1 MNQTRKKMSKMA
13 STVENLEQQLRDLL
27 QSAEQ
32 LREEQLFLWEQ
43 QSQYRTQDYVQEMM
57 RITQAIVDN
66 FEKREEVCKKI
77 EEAEHRVQK
86 TVPTLSNNAAGH
98 ASLQQLNSKFADII
112 LSEAERLC
120 NEANILKDQL
130 NEAKKQRRA
139 ILDWKENYREELN
152 ALSRRNSYRRQVQ
165 QHYFLA
171 ENKVCRLQKAY
182 DRKLEEFERA
192 YAEVEAL
199 NSNSALV
206 KSSDS
211 NSNTYSK
218 HVSSSDSDIIL
229 LDKEATIE
237 IENKLGAEEASEA
250 HIPPEQTQDEESSKQ
265 ITSSI
270 YSSHVESS
278 TTAEIINNSRL
289 CDEQDQSQDSETVVL
304 KTEQEVDVFTEQAD
318 IQAVQDVNHS
328 WNPDMNDNQ
337 EIQFSEVVEQQAQ
350 PSADTITCTQNEPSE
365 DRQLDI
371 SDYQNVNQAELN
383 SS

>member
-1 MNQTRKKMSKMA
+1 MYQTRKKMSKMA

-165 QHYFLA
+165 QHYFLT

-192 YAEVEAL
+192 YAEYEAL
-199 NSNSALV
+199 SSKSSDV

-237 IENKLGAEEASEA
+237 IENKLGAEETSEA
-250 HIPPEQTQDEESSKQ
+250 HISKEQTRHEELPEQTLKEENG
-265 ITSSI
+265 IHCFGSI
-270 YSSHVESS
+270 ASV
-278 TTAEIINNSRL
+278 SRKEN
-289 CDEQDQSQDSETVVL
+289 CSQS
-304 KTEQEVDVFTEQAD
+304 EQEVPEVLVAENTDTGQTRQFCQ
-318 IQAVQDVNHS
+318 N
-328 WNPDMNDNQ
+328 N
-337 EIQFSEVVEQQAQ
+337 EILE
-350 PSADTITCTQNEPSE
+350 
-365 DRQLDI
+365 
-371 SDYQNVNQAELN
+371 ELN
-383 SS
+383 YELQELQEQSLKFMKDKAALVSQLAK

>member
-1 MNQTRKKMSKMA
+1 MYQTRKKMSKMA

-152 ALSRRNSYRRQVQ
+152 ALPRRNSYRRQVQ
-165 QHYFLA
+165 QHYLLT
-171 ENKVCRLQKAY
+171 ENEVCRLQKAY
-182 DRKLEEFERA
+182 DRKLEDFERA
-192 YAEVEAL
+192 FAEEEAL
-199 NSNSALV
+199 
-206 KSSDS
+206 
-211 NSNTYSK
+211 
-218 HVSSSDSDIIL
+218 
-229 LDKEATIE
+229 
-237 IENKLGAEEASEA
+237 
-250 HIPPEQTQDEESSKQ
+250 
-265 ITSSI
+265 
-270 YSSHVESS
+270 SSH
-278 TTAEIINNSRL
+278 
-289 CDEQDQSQDSETVVL
+289 
-304 KTEQEVDVFTEQAD
+304 
-318 IQAVQDVNHS
+318 
-328 WNPDMNDNQ
+328 
-337 EIQFSEVVEQQAQ
+337 
-350 PSADTITCTQNEPSE
+350 SAIVK
-365 DRQLDI
+365 L
-371 SDYQNVNQAELN
+371 SD
-383 SS
+383 